1 MNDDKDLTQTSSS
14 NEPTSIDIFNDI
26 MEGLESAVEM

>member
-1 MNDDKDLTQTSSS
+1 MSSDKDLTQTSSF
-14 NEPTSIDIFNDI
+14 NEPTSINIFNDI